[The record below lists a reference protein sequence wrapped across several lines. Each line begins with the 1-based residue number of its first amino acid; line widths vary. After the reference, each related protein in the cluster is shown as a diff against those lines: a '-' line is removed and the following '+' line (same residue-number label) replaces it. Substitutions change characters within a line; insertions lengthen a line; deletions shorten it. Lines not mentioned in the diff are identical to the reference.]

1 MAADHRGGA
10 GVRDEIVLERVGRV
24 GSVTLNRPRAL
35 NALTQPMV
43 VALDARLREWAD
55 DPAVAA
61 VVVRGAARE
70 DGRVPFCAGGDIRLL
85 YDRRADP
92 ERRFAVVF
100 YAQEYR
106 LNALIFRYPKSYVA
120 LIDGVV
126 MGGGVGVSVHGSH
139 RVMTER
145 ALFAMPETG
154 IGLFPDVGAT
164 WFLPRLRGKAGLYLG
179 LTGAR
184 IGAADALYLGLATHV
199 VPSDALR
206 ALDER
211 LCAAALAGDAR
222 AAVDRLVAACAV
234 APGEAPLAARQAE
247 IDRCFAADSVEGI
260 VAALEAEGSDWA
272 RETRATLL
280 QKSPT
285 SLKIAFRQLTACG
298 ARGFEEALA
307 LEYRLAMHCNLGVDF
322 FEGIRAQVVDKDRR
336 PRWRPA
342 RLEEVTAAMVD
353 AHFARPPQGDADIG

>member
-1 MAADHRGGA
+1 M
-10 GVRDEIVLERVGRV
+10 RDEIVLERSGRV

-43 VALDARLREWAD
+43 VALDARLREWAG

-106 LNALIFRYPKSYVA
+106 LNALIFRYPKPYVA

-126 MGGGVGVSVHGSH
+126 MGGGVGVSIHGSH

-184 IGAADALYLGLATHV
+184 IGAADAHYLGLATHV

-206 ALDER
+206 VLDES
-211 LCAAALAGDAR
+211 LCAAPGRASALAPAGDAR

-260 VAALEAEGSDWA
+260 VANLEAEESDWA
-272 RETRATLL
+272 RATRDTLL

-285 SLKIAFRQLTACG
+285 RIAVASSKATWQV
-298 ARGFEEALA
+298 GFP
-307 LEYRLAMHCNLGVDF
+307 
-322 FEGIRAQVVDKDRR
+322 RR
-336 PRWRPA
+336 RSSSSIAGRSSWTS
-342 RLEEVTAAMVD
+342 E
-353 AHFARPPQGDADIG
+353 

>member
-1 MAADHRGGA
+1 MSDDILLERRGG
-10 GVRDEIVLERVGRV
+10 V

-43 VALDARLREWAD
+43 LDLDAMLKEWAE
-55 DPAVAA
+55 DPSTAA
-61 VVVRGAARE
+61 VVVRGAARD

-85 YDRRADP
+85 YGEQGDPDRQ
-92 ERRFAVVF
+92 FATVF

-106 LNALIFRYPKSYVA
+106 LNTFIFRYPKPYVA

-126 MGGGVGVSVHGSH
+126 MGGGVGVSIHGSH

-164 WFLPRLRGKAGLYLG
+164 YFLPRLPGKAGLYLG

-199 VPSDALR
+199 VASDALQ
-206 ALDER
+206 
-211 LCAAALAGDAR
+211 
-222 AAVDRLVAACAV
+222 AVDETLLAADLGSDAHAV
-234 APGEAPLAARQAE
+234 IDRILAESATDPGPAPLAAHQAA
-247 IDRCFAADSVEGI
+247 IDRCFAAGSVEEI
-260 VAALEAEGSDWA
+260 VAILEAEGSDWA
-272 RETRATLL
+272 TETLATLH
-280 QKSPT
+280 QNSPT
-285 SLKIAFRQLTACG
+285 SLKVTYKQLTEYG
-298 ARGFEEALA
+298 ERDFEEAMA

-322 FEGIRAQVVDKDRR
+322 FEGIRAQIVDKDRN
-336 PRWRPA
+336 PAWRPA
-342 RLEEVTAAMVD
+342 QLEDVTAAAVD
-353 AHFARPPQGDADIG
+353 AYFEVPPKGDMTW

>member
-1 MAADHRGGA
+1 MPADHRGGA
-10 GVRDEIVLERVGRV
+10 GVRDEIVLERSGRV

-61 VVVRGAARE
+61 VVVRGAARD

-85 YDRRADP
+85 YDQRADP

-106 LNALIFRYPKSYVA
+106 LNALIFRYPKPYVA

-184 IGAADALYLGLATHV
+184 IGAADARYLGLATHV
-199 VPSDALR
+199 VPSGALR
-206 ALDER
+206 ALDES

-222 AAVDRLVAACAV
+222 AAVARLVAECAV
-234 APGEAPLAARQAE
+234 EPGEAPLAARQAE
-247 IDRCFAADSVEGI
+247 IDRCFAADSVEAI
-260 VAALEAEGSDWA
+260 VANLEAEESDWSRA
-272 RETRATLL
+272 TRDTLL

-285 SLKIAFRQLTACG
+285 SLKVAFKQLTACG

-307 LEYRLAMHCNLGVDF
+307 LEYRLAMHCNLGADF

-353 AHFARPPQGDADIG
+353 AHFARPPQGDAEIG

>member
-1 MAADHRGGA
+1 MS
-10 GVRDEIVLERVGRV
+10 DEIILERKGRT
-24 GSVTLNRPRAL
+24 GSVTLNRPKAL

-43 VALDARLREWAD
+43 LALDARLREWAAD
-55 DPAVAA
+55 DSLAA

-85 YDRRADP
+85 YGERDDPDRH
-92 ERRFAVVF
+92 FATVF

-106 LNALIFRYPKSYVA
+106 LNTFIFRYPKPYVA

-126 MGGGVGVSVHGSH
+126 MGGGVGMSIHGSH

-164 WFLPRLRGKAGLYLG
+164 YFLPRLKGKAGLYLG

-184 IGAADALYLGLATHV
+184 IGAADSLYLGLATHTV
-199 VPSDALR
+199 ASDALR
-206 ALDER
+206 ALDET
-211 LCAAALAGDAR
+211 LLAADLGGDAR
-222 AAVDRLVAACAV
+222 AAIDRLLAESATDLG
-234 APGEAPLAARQAE
+234 PAPLAAHQAE
-247 IDRCFAADSVEGI
+247 IDRCFAAGSVEEI
-260 VAALEAEGSDWA
+260 VANLEAEGSDWA
-272 RETRATLL
+272 AETLATLA

-285 SLKIAFRQLTACG
+285 SLKVTYKQLTEYG
-298 ARGFEEALA
+298 ERDFEEAMA

-322 FEGIRAQVVDKDRR
+322 FEGIRAQIVDKDRN
-336 PRWRPA
+336 PAWCPA
-342 RLEEVTAAMVD
+342 RLEDVTAAAVD
-353 AHFARPPQGDADIG
+353 SYFEEPPKGDMTW